1 MRKLFGTDGIRAV
14 AGEAPLDP
22 PTIFATGV
30 ALASTLK
37 KLHPAPRV
45 LLGSDTRESS
55 PWITAVIAAG
65 LQSGGAEVLNA
76 GVITT
81 PGVAYL
87 TRKHQLAA
95 GMVISASH
103 NPWQD
108 NGIKVFGGD
117 GYKLPDATEME
128 IEGEIFRRL
137 EEAPSRR
144 DRNPERAPGRQG
156 IPRRIRGLSA
166 RRCPRAEPERQEDC
180 DRLRQR
186 GGGGHCVRAFP
197 FPWAGRF
204 ISRT

>member
-22 PTIFATGV
+22 PTIFATGL

-55 PWITAVIAAG
+55 PWISAVIAAG
-65 LQSGGAEVLNA
+65 LQGGGAEVLNA

-87 TRKHQLAA
+87 TRKHRFAA
-95 GMVISASH
+95 GVVISASH

-117 GYKLPDATEME
+117 GYKLPDGTELE

-137 EEAPSRR
+137 KDAPPT
-144 DRNPERAPGRQG
+144 DIKN
-156 IPRRIRGLSA
+156 LSA
-166 RRCPRAEPERQEDC
+166 PMASKVFREEKPFCA
-180 DRLRQR
+180 
-186 GGGGHCVRAFP
+186 AWFP
-197 FPWAGRF
+197 G
-204 ISRT
+204 